1 MDLENRPV
9 AFENLVFE
17 RQEQIS
23 REYDRQFIE
32 GALVSDLNISLIKK
46 VSNQITNMS
55 PEKCLQYLGLAEYGV
70 GMLKLKRAC
79 LLLFANDISRWHPR
93 CQVRVLRIRGTE
105 LKTGLDYNVVSDEI
119 ANGNV
124 LEIINSAWEKLRP
137 HLVETKMDNDALFRV
152 RVMYP
157 EHACREALINAI
169 SHRDYSL
176 EGQNI
181 EIYIY
186 DDRIE
191 VKSPGGLLSG
201 IKIEDLKKMQGIH
214 ESRNANIARTLR
226 ELGYMQ
232 EMGEGIRR
240 IFCLMQDADLIPPD
254 LIADKNRFSI
264 VLHHKSVFSDKD
276 QRLLDGYKQFKL
288 TKEEKLIILL
298 GKEGNL
304 LTSQQIYD
312 ELDLKD
318 WDVFRKIVEQIQIK
332 GILYNKISQSKK
344 ALLAREQK
352 VSKRKIPRL
361 QVRQPESVENALN
374 EVITIFREQE
384 RVKVVDNNYL
394 KNIFNSL
401 PENNL
406 YRKYF
411 PNLSRLLI
419 ILGFITKN
427 RKPTT
432 KLLEIWD
439 K

>member
-1 MDLENRPV
+1 
-9 AFENLVFE
+9 
-17 RQEQIS
+17 
-23 REYDRQFIE
+23 
-32 GALVSDLNISLIKK
+32 
-46 VSNQITNMS
+46 
-55 PEKCLQYLGLAEYGV
+55 
-70 GMLKLKRAC
+70 
-79 LLLFANDISRWHPR
+79 
-93 CQVRVLRIRGTE
+93 
-105 LKTGLDYNVVSDEI
+105 
-119 ANGNV
+119 
-124 LEIINSAWEKLRP
+124 
-137 HLVETKMDNDALFRV
+137 
-152 RVMYP
+152 MYP